1 MQVAWITHSRD
12 IFLRNFQDGAGCHLG
27 LSQSGNITNVMCFI
41 LFEQLSDHK
50 SCPVQKIIAQY

>member
-1 MQVAWITHSRD
+1 MA
-12 IFLRNFQDGAGCHLG
+12 AGCHLG